1 MGYFKNEE
9 ETRKTIDSKG
19 FVHSG
24 DVGKIGPNGSLA
36 ITGRIKELLITAG
49 GENVA
54 PVLIENVLNTALPI
68 FSHAV
73 VIGDK
78 KKYLTVLLCLKLKD
92 PINLT

>member
-24 DVGKIGPNGSLA
+24 DVGIVMKNGSIA

-54 PVLIENVLNTALPI
+54 PVLI
-68 FSHAV
+68 
-73 VIGDK
+73 
-78 KKYLTVLLCLKLKD
+78 
-92 PINLT
+92 